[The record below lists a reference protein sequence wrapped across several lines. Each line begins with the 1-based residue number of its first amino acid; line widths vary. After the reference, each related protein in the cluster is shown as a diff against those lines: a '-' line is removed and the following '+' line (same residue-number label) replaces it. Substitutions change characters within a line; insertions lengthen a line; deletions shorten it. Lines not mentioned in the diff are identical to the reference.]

1 MGSHKLSGWRWWGRH
16 VPSHFPSLW
25 PQLRKK
31 GQSLRNHSFAELQI
45 LRIASV
51 SITCGNL
58 PVERGRA
65 MMMLTSPVG
74 QDSRWAHLALP
85 GHRMGVNRI
94 IQCCLAWLV
103 GCSGGPKISSSHV
116 CASVGR
122 ARGGIQQHCHDCG
135 HGLSS
140 TPRHGEEAASVR
152 TRVVPKETKVSEQ
165 R

>member
-74 QDSRWAHLALP
+74 QDYAGLTWHFLDIVWVSTGSFSVALP
-85 GHRMGVNRI
+85 GW
-94 IQCCLAWLV
+94 LAVREDPKSLLHMSVPPWGGLEV
-103 GCSGGPKISSSHV
+103 GSG
-116 CASVGR
+116 
-122 ARGGIQQHCHDCG
+122 
-135 HGLSS
+135 S
-140 TPRHGEEAASVR
+140 TVTTVDMVSPAHPDTVRRRH
-152 TRVVPKETKVSEQ
+152 Q
-165 R
+165 